1 MKAIDYRDCTFRD
14 IQARLHGDRASV
26 LEALQLH
33 GPATTRDLA
42 RAMEWDIL
50 SVRPRVTEL
59 VQLGLAEL
67 VPEPDGRT
75 CREGSYRALSTS
87 EAEALFYWRQRAAQ
101 DPQTELNL
109 GD

>member
-1 MKAIDYRDCTFRD
+1 MKPIDYRDTTFRD
-14 IQARLHGDRASV
+14 IQARVHGDRASV

-42 RAMEWDIL
+42 RAMEWDVL

-67 VPEPDGRT
+67 VPEQDGRVS
-75 CREGSYRALSTS
+75 REGSYRALSTA
-87 EAEALFYWRQRAAQ
+87 EAEALFIWRQKAAQ
-101 DPQTELNL
+101 DPQCELPL
-109 GD
+109 EA